1 MSLIYFLFFQS
12 YKKRNKITYSI
23 TYNIKTAKLKK
34 KYLKQYFQCYDYS
47 QQYFFIFC
55 CNTIFLGKQT
65 LITAMTSFTMLRY
78 YVANLFHCL
87 TIINIIIII
96 AFLFYNMNKKIYNI
110 TYRLRKKPSKEERR
124 KNKNGGKLWINIKL
138 SKKKTHRIFEER
150 KTEKG
155 HIRGVRDSVV

>member
-1 MSLIYFLFFQS
+1 
-12 YKKRNKITYSI
+12 
-23 TYNIKTAKLKK
+23 
-34 KYLKQYFQCYDYS
+34 
-47 QQYFFIFC
+47 
-55 CNTIFLGKQT
+55 
-65 LITAMTSFTMLRY
+65 MLRY

-138 SKKKTHRIFEER
+138 SKKKKHRIFEER

>member
-1 MSLIYFLFFQS
+1 
-12 YKKRNKITYSI
+12 
-23 TYNIKTAKLKK
+23 
-34 KYLKQYFQCYDYS
+34 
-47 QQYFFIFC
+47 
-55 CNTIFLGKQT
+55 
-65 LITAMTSFTMLRY
+65 MLRY

-138 SKKKTHRIFEER
+138 SKKKNTSHFWR
-150 KTEKG
+150 KENRKRPYQG
-155 HIRGVRDSVV
+155 CQG

>member
-1 MSLIYFLFFQS
+1 
-12 YKKRNKITYSI
+12 
-23 TYNIKTAKLKK
+23 
-34 KYLKQYFQCYDYS
+34 
-47 QQYFFIFC
+47 
-55 CNTIFLGKQT
+55 
-65 LITAMTSFTMLRY
+65 MTSFTMLRY

-138 SKKKTHRIFEER
+138 SKKKKHIAFL
-150 KTEKG
+150 KKG
-155 HIRGVRDSVV
+155 KQKKPI